1 MLGESS
7 RTKKSS
13 FAALAVLVAI
23 ALAWSAA
30 TVQSKTRPAA
40 QPASAETTQA
50 ESLAAWNQIA
60 QVLDNPRCL
69 NCHQLNSPLQGD
81 SRRPHIPHVVRGP
94 DNHGVGAMRCGNCHN
109 DTGNNDTSRT
119 PGGLHWQLAPVSML
133 WQGLSSADLCRALL
147 DKSKNGNR
155 SPEDLIEHMDKEPLV
170 LYGWDPGRGRKPV
183 PISHADFMVVMRTWV
198 ATGTACPQ

>member
-1 MLGESS
+1 MFRGKLSVSGF
-7 RTKKSS
+7 S
-13 FAALAVLVAI
+13 FAALVFLTAFAF
-23 ALAWSAA
+23 AWSAP
-30 TVQSKTRPAA
+30 TVQSKTRPP
-40 QPASAETTQA
+40 QPAPVASHA

-60 QVLDNPRCL
+60 AVLQNPRCL
-69 NCHQLNSPLQGD
+69 NCHQLDSPLQGD

-94 DNHGVGAMRCGNCHN
+94 DNHGAGAMRCGNCHN

-155 SPEDLIEHMDKEPLV
+155 SPHGLIEHMDKEPLV
-170 LYGWDPGRGRKPV
+170 LYGWHPGVGRTPIPV
-183 PISHADFMVVMRTWV
+183 SHADFMMQMRAWV
-198 ATGTACPQ
+198 AGGTACPQ